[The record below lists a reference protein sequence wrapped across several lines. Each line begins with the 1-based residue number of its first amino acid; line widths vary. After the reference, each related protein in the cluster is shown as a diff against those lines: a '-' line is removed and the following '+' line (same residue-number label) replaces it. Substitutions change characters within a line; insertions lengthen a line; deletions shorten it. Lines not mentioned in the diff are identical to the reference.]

1 MDYPGEELDVRKH
14 SMEQPIKNLGDGNQE
29 TQGRKWPLIVAAL
42 WLDAIVIMFVVSQLN
57 RIPTPMVQWANRIAE
72 LVLGR

>member
-1 MDYPGEELDVRKH
+1 MDYPGEELDLRKRA
-14 SMEQPIKNLGDGNQE
+14 MDQPAKNLGDRNQE
-29 TQGRKWPLIVAAL
+29 TQGRKWPLIFAAL
-42 WLDAIVIMFVVSQLN
+42 WLDAIVIVFVVSQLN